1 MAQSTIVY
9 LTDDIDGS
17 DADETIRFGLDGKAY
32 EIDLNKKNA
41 SALRKA
47 LKPYVDAGRS
57 VGRRTGG
64 VTGSGRAAGSPTLF
78 SQLDSTEKDRFRK
91 WAKMPTARRIGDVRV
106 QEWIK
111 AGKP

>member
-1 MAQSTIVY
+1 MAQSTVVY

-17 DADETIRFGLDGKAY
+17 DADETIKFGLDGKTY
-32 EIDLNKKNA
+32 EIDLNKKHA

-47 LKPYVDAGRS
+47 FKPYVDAGRS
-57 VGRRTGG
+57 AGRQTARSGG
-64 VTGSGRAAGSPTLF
+64 AGRATGSPTLF
-78 SQLDSTEKDRFRK
+78 SQLDSTEKDRFRR
-91 WAKMPTARRIGDVRV
+91 WADMPNARRIGDARV